1 MNIRLIICFLKAV
14 ELLLEHEKLIHKE
27 GEPNVS
33 YLI

>member
-1 MNIRLIICFLKAV
+1 MNISLIICFLKAV